1 MTVSSL
7 TASSSHNSLRSPPA
21 LIDDRI
27 DTILAA
33 TDQSAEEKIRAL
45 LRLGVDA
52 LDLDYG
58 YLSRVDPALRTLTV
72 VITCGPN
79 PAPDEGSQSRLA
91 STFCR
96 HTVVSA
102 EPVSFYDAS
111 KQGFGEDP
119 AYRASGVESYMS
131 TRLLVDEKLYG
142 ALCFAARSPGE
153 EPFTDDDYTLVEQLG
168 RAVEQVIADRPPRA
182 GRNDGEEDAP
192 RMGSPLLSEPQLLER
207 VFETSPSAIVILNAS
222 GEFVHVSARAQ
233 EILDLERDAVTNRTF
248 DAPEWHITTPNG
260 NPLPEEE
267 LPFARVR
274 ETEEAV
280 LGMEHAIEWPDGS
293 RRLLSVSGAPLHE
306 NGAFIGAVFHLDD
319 ITNRRRAK
327 LSLEESEER
336 FRGVFR
342 NAALGIALLNARG
355 RFVDANPVLTKMLGY
370 TDPEAVRGRQYRE
383 VSHPADVAA
392 EQSAYQDLVS
402 GTREAY
408 QIEKRFERRDGS
420 TFWGH
425 VTASVINGPGEARV
439 VAMIEDIDRRREQ
452 RERLRLFR
460 EAVEQADEAAIILE
474 AAPRKAPGPSITYA
488 NPAFGNLTG
497 HDPTEAVG
505 TPLGTL
511 FGPESDEAVLEELWQ
526 ALGAGRR
533 HEGETVA
540 YRADGTSFVAHWTL
554 APVRDRTG
562 TITHWVSIHR
572 DVTEQRLRGWRLIEA
587 HDAERRR
594 IDQEMHDQLG
604 GLLTALQMTVDL
616 ARIEVQEE
624 GGPTA
629 PLDKVE
635 ARVDDLASAVRSITG
650 RLHPKVL
657 SDHGLS
663 RALPSL
669 VDSLKERHGRTIHL
683 DVDLDAEERPPALLE
698 ATLYRVVQETL
709 LYALRH
715 TDGCPLNVTVE
726 QRPRHLRVSV
736 DCRRPLP
743 AQDPAEGHLPV
754 FRDIRRWIDQLDGT
768 FTINHDEEA
777 SPKIEVTVPVAMSC
791 LPEHV
796 VDGPNSS

>member
-7 TASSSHNSLRSPPA
+7 TAASTHNSLRSPPA

-33 TDQSAEEKIRAL
+33 TDRSTEETIHAL
-45 LRLGVDA
+45 LRVGVDA
-52 LDLDYG
+52 LDLHYG
-58 YLSRVDPALRTLTV
+58 YLSRVDPALRTRTV
-72 VITCGPN
+72 VTTCGPN
-79 PAPDEGSQSRLA
+79 PTPAEGSQSRLD

-111 KQGFGEDP
+111 KQGFEADP
-119 AYRASGVESYMS
+119 AHRASGIESYLS
-131 TRLLVDEKLYG
+131 TRLLVDEKVYG
-142 ALCFAARSPGE
+142 ALCFAARSPSDA
-153 EPFTDDDYTLVEQLG
+153 PFTDDDYALVEKLG
-168 RAVEQVIADRPPRA
+168 RAAEQVLADRSASA
-182 GRNDGEEDAP
+182 GRSEVENAL
-192 RMGSPLLSEPQLLER
+192 RVGSTLYSERQLLER
-207 VFETSPSAIVILNAS
+207 VFETSPSAIAILNAS
-222 GEFVHVSARAQ
+222 GEFVHVSDRAQ
-233 EILDLERDAVTNRTF
+233 EILGLERDAVSDRTF

-260 NPLPEEE
+260 NSLPDEE

-274 ETEEAV
+274 ETEEAL

-293 RRLLSVSGAPLHE
+293 RRVLSVSGAPLHE
-306 NGAFIGAVFHLDD
+306 NGTFIGAVFHLDD
-319 ITNRRRAK
+319 VTNRRRTK

-336 FRGVFR
+336 FHGIFR
-342 NAALGIALLNARG
+342 NAALGIALLDAHG
-355 RFVDANPVLTKMLGY
+355 RFVDANPVLTEMLGF
-370 TDPEAVRGRQYRE
+370 TDPDAVRGRQYRD
-383 VSHPADVAA
+383 VSHSTDVAA

-402 GTREAY
+402 GARQQY

-425 VTASVINGPGEARV
+425 VTASLINGPGEARV
-439 VAMIEDIDRRREQ
+439 VAMIEDVDRRREQ

-474 AAPRKAPGPSITYA
+474 ATPREAPGPSITYA
-488 NPAFGNLTG
+488 NPAFGRLTG
-497 HDPTEAVG
+497 LDPDEAVG

-511 FGPESDEAVLEELWQ
+511 FGPESDEAILEELWQ
-526 ALGAGRR
+526 AFAAGRR

-540 YRADGTSFVAHWTL
+540 YRADGTSFVAHWTI
-554 APVRDRTG
+554 APVRDQTG

-594 IDQEMHDQLG
+594 IDREMHDQLG

-629 PLDKVE
+629 PLDNVE
-635 ARVDDLASAVRSITG
+635 DRVDNLASAVRSITR

-669 VDSLKERHGRTIHL
+669 IDSLEERHGRTIDL
-683 DVDLDAEERPPALLE
+683 VLDLDAEERPPALLE
-698 ATLYRVVQETL
+698 ATLYRVVRETL

-715 TDGCPLNVTVE
+715 TDGCPLKATVE

-736 DCRRPLP
+736 DCRRTLP
-743 AQDPAEGHLPV
+743 AQNPDEEQLPV

-768 FTINHDEEA
+768 FTIRHEEEA
-777 SPKIEVTVPVAMSC
+777 SPQIEVTVPLAVSS

-796 VDGPNSS
+796 VDGPTDS